1 MNKILKSPKSFIDYS
16 QAIDDVYENQED
28 YDLTQKRRVLIA
40 FDDIIADIEC
50 NKNLSPIVIKWVL
63 KGRRFNISLFLYC
76 NLISKCVKQ

>member
-63 KGRRFNISLFLYC
+63 R
-76 NLISKCVKQ
+76 

>member
-1 MNKILKSPKSFIDYS
+1 MNKILKSPKAFIDYS

-50 NKNLSPIVIKWVL
+50 NKKLSPIVPELVL
-63 KGRRFNISLFLYC
+63 RGRRFNISLFLYC